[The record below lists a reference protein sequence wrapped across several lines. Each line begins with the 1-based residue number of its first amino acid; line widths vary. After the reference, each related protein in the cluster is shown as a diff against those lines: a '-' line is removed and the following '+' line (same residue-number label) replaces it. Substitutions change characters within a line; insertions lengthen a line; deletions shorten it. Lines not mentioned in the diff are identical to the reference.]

1 MQHQSRQVLPE
12 TDLVW
17 HLISKFLN
25 IKKLALFLSALLVSC
40 VFCNNSF
47 AQSQTRSRA
56 IYGELLGAS
65 QGIGFNYDTRF
76 KKDASDGFGWRTG
89 LGFGYAYSSIFAA
102 YNIDGEKIDTY
113 NQMFRLAVPLEVNYL
128 LGKGNSKFEAGAG
141 AALCA
146 DLYTSASGAKP
157 ASSFGAIPYLSLGYR
172 LVTSKGFLFRVG
184 ALPSYNF
191 SGGKFSFY
199 PYLGFG
205 WAF

>member
-1 MQHQSRQVLPE
+1 M
-12 TDLVW
+12 
-17 HLISKFLN
+17 I
-25 IKKLALFLSALLVSC
+25 IKKLSLFLSALLVSC

-65 QGIGFNYDTRF
+65 QGIGFNYDARF

-113 NQMFRLAVPLEVNYL
+113 NQMFRLAVPVEVNYL

-141 AALCA
+141 AVLCA
-146 DLYTSASGAKP
+146 DLFTSASGAKP
-157 ASSFGAIPYLSLGYR
+157 TSSFGAAPYLSLGYR

-184 ALPSYNF
+184 VLPSYNF
-191 SGGKFSFY
+191 SGGKFNFY

>member
-1 MQHQSRQVLPE
+1 M
-12 TDLVW
+12 
-17 HLISKFLN
+17 
-25 IKKLALFLSALLVSC
+25 KKYKIIGCLATLLFVGIC
-40 VFCNNSF
+40 GGNGY

-65 QGIGFNYDTRF
+65 QFIGLNYDARF

-89 LGFGYAYSSIFAA
+89 LGLGYAYSSILTAFN
-102 YNIDGEKIDTY
+102 YDGEKIDTY
-113 NQMFRLAVPLEVNYL
+113 NRMFRFAVPVEVNYL

-141 AALCA
+141 VDLCA
-146 DLYTSASGAKP
+146 DLYTSDSGAKP

-191 SGGKFSFY
+191 NGGQFRSY

>member
-1 MQHQSRQVLPE
+1 MNKNK
-12 TDLVW
+12 
-17 HLISKFLN
+17 I
-25 IKKLALFLSALLVSC
+25 ICCLATLLFVGICGS
-40 VFCNNSF
+40 NGY

-65 QGIGFNYDTRF
+65 QGIGFNYDARF

-113 NQMFRLAVPLEVNYL
+113 NQMFRLAVPVEVNYL
-128 LGKGNSKFEAGAG
+128 LGKGNSKLEAGAG
-141 AALCA
+141 AVLCA
-146 DLYTSASGAKP
+146 DLFTSASGAKP
-157 ASSFGAIPYLSLGYR
+157 TGSFGAAPYLSLGYR

-184 ALPSYNF
+184 ALSTYNF
-191 SGGKFSFY
+191 SGCKFSFY
-199 PYLGFG
+199 PNLGFG